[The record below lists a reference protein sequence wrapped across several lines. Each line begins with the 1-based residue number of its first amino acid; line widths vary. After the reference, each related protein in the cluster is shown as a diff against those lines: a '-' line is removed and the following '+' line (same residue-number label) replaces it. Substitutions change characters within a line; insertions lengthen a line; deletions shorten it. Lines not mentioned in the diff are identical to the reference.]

1 MTESASTSTLGVEQQ
16 TWCASDGAVPS
27 VDPTTVFSRSASEEA
42 LARMGWKSAPGRPK
56 PIECRELVPPNRSLA
71 TATPS
76 VWMHS
81 NKCSCGPRPAPSPAD
96 GALAA
101 QILATSEV
109 YRSRSKS
116 SSGIS
121 ISLFRKT
128 PKNPS
133 DKKSKPRRRSSGLF
147 SLFASSTPA
156 PPSPS
161 KMATLCLACSALD
174 APTAARYLFDEGL
187 PVNTHSAAGITPLI
201 AAVRALD
208 AASKPQAHLAFLTFL
223 LDCGADPNAT
233 TLPRPGTQ
241 VTSVLGAAA
250 ALGLVGAVRL
260 LLARGAAV
268 DAPLGKKG
276 MTALHAAVLAD
287 RPDAVACLLA
297 DGGANVAAAC
307 EVASAGP
314 EWKRD
319 SLLVG
324 GPPGTS
330 HSTLSVANLSTL
342 SLSTYSARG
351 LSLKQLRPKT
361 AETREGG
368 GKGVVTKAVT
378 ALHLACGS
386 YACAGVLVR
395 HGADAAARDGHG
407 RTPVHW
413 AVDGGSAD
421 VVALLTAPGPAAG
434 RDARRSSDVGD
445 DEGAT
450 PLAMVVARVEA
461 GAPKP
466 ADPEIVRLLLEDGAN
481 ADLMFPRR
489 TSLRRRLLKAERWRK
504 VYEPLLDEFGFGSG
518 GSLSPD
524 TMSERGSERSSL
536 SRRSVRMSTY

>member
-1 MTESASTSTLGVEQQ
+1 MTESASTSTLCVEQQ

-27 VDPTTVFSRSASEEA
+27 ADPITVFSRSASEEA

-56 PIECRELVPPNRSLA
+56 PIECRELVKSNRSL
-71 TATPS
+71 TTPTPS
-76 VWMHS
+76 IWMHS
-81 NKCSCGPRPAPSPAD
+81 NKCSCCAAPTPSLAD
-96 GALAA
+96 DALAM

-116 SSGIS
+116 SGIS
-121 ISLFRKT
+121 ISLFRK
-128 PKNPS
+128 NPS
-133 DKKSKPRRRSSGLF
+133 SKPKSKLRRRSSGIF
-147 SLFASSTPA
+147 SLFTSSTPA
-156 PPSPS
+156 TPSPS

-174 APTAARYLFDEGL
+174 APTAARYLFDDGL

-208 AASKPQAHLAFLTFL
+208 ATAKPKAQLAFLTFL

-241 VTSVLGAAA
+241 VTSVLGAACV
-250 ALGLVGAVRL
+250 LGLVDVVRL
-260 LLARGAAV
+260 LLSRGAAV

-287 RPDAVACLLA
+287 RPDVVQCLLT
-297 DGGANVAAAC
+297 DGGANVGTVFEAAN
-307 EVASAGP
+307 AGP

-319 SLLVG
+319 SF
-324 GPPGTS
+324 
-330 HSTLSVANLSTL
+330 
-342 SLSTYSARG
+342 
-351 LSLKQLRPKT
+351 
-361 AETREGG
+361 
-368 GKGVVTKAVT
+368 
-378 ALHLACGS
+378 

-395 HGADAAARDGHG
+395 CGADIGARDGHG

-413 AVDGGSAD
+413 AADGGSAD
-421 VVALLTAPGPAAG
+421 VVALLTAPGREG
-434 RDARRSSDVGD
+434 KKSSDMGD

-450 PLAMVVARVEA
+450 PFAMIVARVEG
-461 GAPKP
+461 GAPKQ
-466 ADPEIVRLLLEDGAN
+466 ADPEIARLLLEDGAN

-504 VYEPLLDEFGFGSG
+504 VYEPTLDEFGFGSG
-518 GSLSPD
+518 SSLSPD

-536 SRRSVRMSTY
+536 SRRSVRMSMTY

>member
-1 MTESASTSTLGVEQQ
+1 MTESASTSTLCVEQQ

-27 VDPTTVFSRSASEEA
+27 ADPITVFSRSASEEA

-56 PIECRELVPPNRSLA
+56 PIECRELVKSNRSL
-71 TATPS
+71 TTPTPS
-76 VWMHS
+76 IWMHS
-81 NKCSCGPRPAPSPAD
+81 NKCSCCAAPTPSLAD
-96 GALAA
+96 DALAM

-116 SSGIS
+116 SGIS
-121 ISLFRKT
+121 ISLFRK
-128 PKNPS
+128 NPS
-133 DKKSKPRRRSSGLF
+133 SKPKSKLRRRSSGIF
-147 SLFASSTPA
+147 SLFTSSTPA
-156 PPSPS
+156 TPSPS

-174 APTAARYLFDEGL
+174 APTAARYLFDDGL

-208 AASKPQAHLAFLTFL
+208 ATAKPKAQLAFLTFL

-241 VTSVLGAAA
+241 VTSVLGAACV
-250 ALGLVGAVRL
+250 LGLVDVVRL
-260 LLARGAAV
+260 LLSRGAAV

-287 RPDAVACLLA
+287 RPDVVQCLLT
-297 DGGANVAAAC
+297 DGGANVGTVFEAAN
-307 EVASAGP
+307 AGP

-324 GPPGTS
+324 PPGTS
-330 HSTLSVANLSTL
+330 HSTLSVTNLSTL

-351 LSLKQLRPKT
+351 LKLRPKT
-361 AETREGG
+361 AETRDRVVE
-368 GKGVVTKAVT
+368 KVVTKGVT

-395 HGADAAARDGHG
+395 CGADIGARDGHG

-413 AVDGGSAD
+413 AADGGSAD
-421 VVALLTAPGPAAG
+421 VVALLTAPGREG
-434 RDARRSSDVGD
+434 KKSSDMGD

-450 PLAMVVARVEA
+450 PFAMIVARVEG
-461 GAPKP
+461 GAPKQ
-466 ADPEIVRLLLEDGAN
+466 ADPEIARLLLEDGAN

-504 VYEPLLDEFGFGSG
+504 VYEPTLDEFGFGSG
-518 GSLSPD
+518 SSLSPD

-536 SRRSVRMSTY
+536 SRRSVRMSMTY